1 MLDELLGIV
10 PETVESGAD
19 QLFAFYGRCSTED
32 NQDPETSYRWQRGNA
47 EKFVSEA
54 SIVADYFDIGQSR
67 SVPWHRRAEAAR
79 LLADL
84 KNPARGWTAIVVGE
98 GTRCWF
104 GNQFSLVAPRLQAHG
119 VEVWVPELGGRFDP
133 RNVTHSMMMSM
144 LGGLSESERQHVQQ
158 RTRASMDAQVL
169 NEGRHQGGRPPYG
182 YMVVDG
188 PPHPNPNR
196 ASDGLKLRIL
206 SLDVST
212 APVVQRIFRDYLA
225 GRGDKAIAIALNQEG
240 VPCPSA
246 HRPEQ
251 NRLRAKDGWQ
261 AGTVAAILQNPRYT
275 GYAVFGRWT
284 KHEELLDPDD
294 AAAGNVTR
302 FRRSPTHR
310 IVRSKKPAHPA
321 IISVDTFTQAQ
332 LQRRRRAGGSNRT
345 RAKLERNRPASS
357 LRPYL
362 LSGLVRCEGCG
373 RKMQA
378 ELVRD
383 AVYYRCRAKTIAP
396 GSPALQDHPRTVN
409 LREDVVVTPIDG
421 WLASLFDRKHR
432 ENTIAALVA
441 AQDTENTDTQRRTLR
456 QRVTDAEARL
466 ARHLA
471 AIEAGVDPQALVT
484 TMNAAQADKA
494 AAQAELKSL
503 PKINRLTETEI
514 RKLIDS
520 LGDIRAAL
528 TAGDPTDK
536 AQLYRALDLEV
547 RYQHQQQLASVGATP
562 SGVSAGVR
570 RGSRT
575 PGLSHF
581 CLLFVSMASPYTFSG
596 SRPVIVHILKAA
608 VCRC

>member
-1 MLDELLGIV
+1 MPNQPNEWAVLDELLGIV
-10 PETVESGAD
+10 PETDESGGD
-19 QLFAFYGRCSTED
+19 QRFAFYGRCSTED
-32 NQDPETSYRWQRGNA
+32 NQDPETSYLWQRGNA

-67 SVPWHRRAEAAR
+67 SVPWHRRREAAR

-104 GNQFSLVAPRLQAHG
+104 GNQFSLVAPRLLAHG
-119 VEVWVPELGGRFDP
+119 VDVWVPELGGRFDP

-182 YMVVDG
+182 YVVVDG

-225 GRGDKAIAIALNQEG
+225 GRGDKAIAIALNREG

-251 NRLRAKDGWQ
+251 NRHRSQDGWQ
-261 AGTVAAILQNPRYT
+261 ASTVAAILQNPRYT

-284 KHEELLDPDD
+284 KQEELLDPDD
-294 AAAGNVTR
+294 AAAGNVIR
-302 FRRSPTHR
+302 FRRSPNHR

-321 IISVDTFTQAQ
+321 IVSVQTFTEAQ
-332 LQRRRRAGGSNRT
+332 LLRKRRAGTGNRARGRLERT
-345 RAKLERNRPASS
+345 RQNSPRD
-357 LRPYL
+357 YL
-362 LSGLVRCEGCG
+362 LRGLVRCEACG

-378 ELVRD
+378 AVVRGV
-383 AVYYRCRAKTIAP
+383 VYYRCRAKTLAP
-396 GSPALQDHPRTVN
+396 GSPALAEHPPTVN
-409 LREDVVVTPIDG
+409 LRESIISSSIDR
-421 WLASLFDRKHR
+421 WLATLFDRRHR
-432 ENTIAALVA
+432 DHTIASLLAV
-441 AQDTENTDTQRRTLR
+441 QDSNDHDTQRALLR
-456 QRVTDAEARL
+456 RRIADADARL
-466 ARHLA
+466 GRHLA
-471 AIEAGVDPQALVT
+471 AIEAGVDPQALVAA
-484 TMNAAQADKA
+484 MNATQADKA
-494 AAQAELKSL
+494 AAQAELQSL
-503 PKINRLTETEI
+503 PNVPRLSETEI

-520 LGDIRAAL
+520 LGDVAAVLAAGARA
-528 TAGDPTDK
+528 DK
-536 AQLYRALDLEV
+536 ANLYQALQLHITYRP
-547 RYQHQQQLASVGATP
+547 RQQLAVVGADPVFST
-562 SGVSAGVR
+562 GVR
-570 RGSRT
+570 RGT
-575 PGLSHF
+575 
-581 CLLFVSMASPYTFSG
+581 
-596 SRPVIVHILKAA
+596 
-608 VCRC
+608 

>member
-1 MLDELLGIV
+1 M
-10 PETVESGAD
+10 
-19 QLFAFYGRCSTED
+19 
-32 NQDPETSYRWQRGNA
+32 
-47 EKFVSEA
+47 
-54 SIVADYFDIGQSR
+54 
-67 SVPWHRRAEAAR
+67 
-79 LLADL
+79 
-84 KNPARGWTAIVVGE
+84 
-98 GTRCWF
+98 
-104 GNQFSLVAPRLQAHG
+104 
-119 VEVWVPELGGRFDP
+119 PELGGRFDP

-212 APVVQRIFRDYLA
+212 APVVQRSFRDYLA
-225 GRGDKAIAIALNQEG
+225 GRGDKAIAIALNREG

-251 NRLRAKDGWQ
+251 NRHRAKDGWQ

-310 IVRSKKPAHPA
+310 IVRSKSPAHPP
-321 IISVDTFTQAQ
+321 IVSVETFTQAQ
-332 LQRRRRAGGSNRT
+332 LLRRQRAGGGNRT
-345 RAKLERNRPASS
+345 RAKLERNRASS
-357 LRPYL
+357 GLRPYL
-362 LSGLVRCEGCG
+362 LSGLVRCAGCS

-409 LREDVVVTPIDG
+409 LREDIVVGPIDR
-421 WLASLFDRKHR
+421 WLASLFDREHR

-441 AQDTENTDTQRRTLR
+441 AQDTDDTDTRRRMLR
-456 QRVTDAEARL
+456 QRTTDAEARL

-484 TMNAAQADKA
+484 AMNAAQADKA

-503 PKINRLTETEI
+503 PKINRLTDTEI

-520 LGDIRAAL
+520 LGDIRAVLA
-528 TAGDPTDK
+528 AGDPADK
-536 AQLYRALDLEV
+536 AQSYRALALEV
-547 RYQHQQQLASVGATP
+547 RYQHQQQLAIIGATP
-562 SGVSAGVR
+562 CGVSTGVR
-570 RGSRT
+570 RGS
-575 PGLSHF
+575 
-581 CLLFVSMASPYTFSG
+581 
-596 SRPVIVHILKAA
+596 
-608 VCRC
+608 

>member
-1 MLDELLGIV
+1 MPSESNEWAVLDELLGLV
-10 PETVESGAD
+10 PETVESAAD
-19 QLFAFYGRCSTED
+19 QQFAFYGRCSTED
-32 NQDPETSYRWQRGNA
+32 NQDPESSYRWQRGNA

-67 SVPWHRRAEAAR
+67 SVPWHRRREAAR

-133 RNVTHSMMMSM
+133 RNVTHSMMVSM

-169 NEGRHQGGRPPYG
+169 NEGRHQGGHPPYG
-182 YMVVDG
+182 YIVVDG

-196 ASDGLKLRIL
+196 ASDGLKLRIP

-225 GRGDKAIAIALNQEG
+225 GRGDKAIAIALNREG

-251 NRLRAKDGWQ
+251 NRHRAKDGWQ

-310 IVRSKKPAHPA
+310 IIRSKNPAHPA
-321 IISVDTFTQAQ
+321 IISVEIFTQAQ
-332 LQRRRRAGGSNRT
+332 LLRRQRAGGGNRT
-345 RAKLERNRPASS
+345 RAKLERNRASS
-357 LRPYL
+357 GLRPYL
-362 LSGLVRCEGCG
+362 LSGLVRCAGCS

-396 GSPALQDHPRTVN
+396 A
-409 LREDVVVTPIDG
+409 
-421 WLASLFDRKHR
+421 
-432 ENTIAALVA
+432 
-441 AQDTENTDTQRRTLR
+441 
-456 QRVTDAEARL
+456 
-466 ARHLA
+466 
-471 AIEAGVDPQALVT
+471 
-484 TMNAAQADKA
+484 
-494 AAQAELKSL
+494 
-503 PKINRLTETEI
+503 
-514 RKLIDS
+514 
-520 LGDIRAAL
+520 
-528 TAGDPTDK
+528 
-536 AQLYRALDLEV
+536 V
-547 RYQHQQQLASVGATP
+547 RSCKT
-562 SGVSAGVR
+562 
-570 RGSRT
+570 T
-575 PGLSHF
+575 PGQ
-581 CLLFVSMASPYTFSG
+581 
-596 SRPVIVHILKAA
+596 
-608 VCRC
+608 

>member
-1 MLDELLGIV
+1 M
-10 PETVESGAD
+10 
-19 QLFAFYGRCSTED
+19 
-32 NQDPETSYRWQRGNA
+32 
-47 EKFVSEA
+47 
-54 SIVADYFDIGQSR
+54 
-67 SVPWHRRAEAAR
+67 
-79 LLADL
+79 
-84 KNPARGWTAIVVGE
+84 
-98 GTRCWF
+98 
-104 GNQFSLVAPRLQAHG
+104 
-119 VEVWVPELGGRFDP
+119 WVPELGGRFDS
-133 RNVTHSMMMSM
+133 RNVTHSMMSM

-169 NEGRHQGGRPPYG
+169 NEGRHQGGRAPYG

-212 APVVQRIFRDYLA
+212 APVVQRIFRDYIA
-225 GRGDKAIAIALNQEG
+225 GRGDKAIAIALNREG

-246 HRPEQ
+246 HRPQQ
-251 NRLRAKDGWQ
+251 NRHRAQDGWQ
-261 AGTVAAILQNPRYT
+261 APTIAAILQNPRYT

-332 LQRRRRAGGSNRT
+332 LLRRQRAGSSNRT
-345 RAKLERNRPASS
+345 RAKLERDRPASG

-383 AVYYRCRAKTIAP
+383 AVYYRCRAKTIAA
-396 GSPALQDHPRTVN
+396 GSTVLQDHPRTVN
-409 LREDVVVTPIDG
+409 LREDVIVGPING
-421 WLASLFDRKHR
+421 WLASLFDRRHR

-441 AQDTENTDTQRRTLR
+441 TQNTDDTDTHRHILG

-471 AIEAGVDPQALVT
+471 AIEAGVDPQALVAA
-484 TMNAAQADKA
+484 MNTAQADKA
-494 AAQAELKSL
+494 AAEAELKSL
-503 PKINRLTETEI
+503 PKIQRLTDTEI
-514 RKLIDS
+514 RKLIDA
-520 LGDIRAAL
+520 LGDIRAVL
-528 TAGDPTDK
+528 TAGDPADK
-536 AQLYRALDLEV
+536 LRLYRALHLEV
-547 RYQHQQQLASVGATP
+547 RYKHQQQLAIVGATP
-562 SGVSAGVR
+562 CGVSTGVR
-570 RGSRT
+570 RGT
-575 PGLSHF
+575 
-581 CLLFVSMASPYTFSG
+581 
-596 SRPVIVHILKAA
+596 
-608 VCRC
+608 